1 MQTQALFDNISEHI
15 IQALD
20 KANYSIYIAV
30 VWFTRTD
37 IFEVLLNK
45 VKAGVAVHLALV
57 EDYINQTADICYDDL
72 TQFTNAHL
80 YWTGDNTLTHNKFC
94 VVDNQILII
103 GSFNW
108 REDANTHHH
117 EYIMMN
123 DNVALCKIYY
133 EKFFEIIQQ
142 PAPNIDKLIEQK
154 YGISVY
160 QDVDILTLKLE
171 ISLLENDIHVYDNE
185 RTEVEK
191 LLADFHYQYSMQ
203 LGDIISEILS
213 LKKQIA
219 LQNNDQTAY
228 EEAEQD
234 EKIYQEQLFEQKS
247 KVYHELSDK
256 DKKKLKQVYRKAS
269 QLCHPDRVSDEQK
282 EVAQAIFVELTQA
295 YEQNDLKKVEQ
306 ILLDLQKGIFKSRS
320 DTVTQLDT
328 LKMIKTQLSQK
339 LADIQQIL
347 DSMKRS
353 ETYQVI
359 SKLYDWDNYFEEQK
373 MRLAKERDRLQSLIT
388 FTQIDE

>member
-20 KANYSIYIAV
+20 KANHSIYIAV

-123 DNVALCKIYY
+123 DNIALCKIYY

-282 EVAQAIFVELTQA
+282 EVAQAIFVKLTQA

-306 ILLDLQKGIFKSRS
+306 ILLDLQKGIFKARS

-347 DSMKRS
+347 DSMKCS

-359 SKLYDWDNYFEEQK
+359 SKLYDWDSYFEEQK

>member
-247 KVYHELSDK
+247 KIYHELSDK

>member
-20 KANYSIYIAV
+20 KANHSIYIAV

-306 ILLDLQKGIFKSRS
+306 ILLDLQKGIFKARS